1 MFYTIV
7 VCFLCTYRLL
17 YSALT
22 AGFDLRDTSPAT
34 SRRRDRHPPSS
45 TFIVLSPYRS
55 SLFPKSCRFDRD
67 SRSRGDPGLS
77 IFFFF
82 FVFCIAPRGI
92 CISVN
97 HCWIICICDVE
108 RVNLYIYLL
117 IFLHYFFLCSVAG
130 RSLRGEDRAIASC
143 PSCWVK
149 CLLLPV

>member
-34 SRRRDRHPPSS
+34 SRRRDRHPPVIYIHCPFPLS
-45 TFIVLSPYRS
+45 IVPFPEKLSI
-55 SLFPKSCRFDRD
+55 
-67 SRSRGDPGLS
+67 RSRLEVEGRS
-77 IFFFF
+77 WFIYFFFF

-117 IFLHYFFLCSVAG
+117 IFLHYFFSLLC
-130 RSLRGEDRAIASC
+130 RRAIVAR
-143 PSCWVK
+143 
-149 CLLLPV
+149 